1 MISYLRLALS
11 LIKNIIS
18 HEMNMRRIQKK
29 YYAEG
34 LQLEKPFNIFDE
46 SKLTIFSPVYIGPN
60 SNLYLRGCLSIDSG
74 TIIGPSLTV
83 HTANHNYEGV
93 ALPYDEKYI
102 ASDVKIGKNVWIGA
116 NCTILPGVSIGEG
129 AVVAASSVV
138 SKSVPD
144 FAVVA
149 GNPAKII
156 KYRDIERYN
165 NNKSKKNIYLNLK
178 RTGKTELNESKRIIY
193 KER

>member
-1 MISYLRLALS
+1 MNSCLRLIRSLKKLLS
-11 LIKNIIS
+11 N
-18 HEMNMRRIQKK
+18 EMNMRRIQEKVMQG
-29 YYAEG
+29 G
-34 LQLEKPFNIFDE
+34 LQLETPFYIFDE
-46 SKLTIFSPVYIGPN
+46 SKLTISPPVYIGPN
-60 SNLYLRGCLSIDSG
+60 SNLYLRGRLSIDSG

-83 HTANHNYEGV
+83 HTANHNYEGE
-93 ALPYDEKYI
+93 ALPYDDKYI

-116 NCTILPGVSIGEG
+116 HCTILPGVSIGEG

-138 SKSVPD
+138 SKSVPN

-149 GNPAKII
+149 GNPARII

>member
-1 MISYLRLALS
+1 MISCLRLIRSLKKLLS
-11 LIKNIIS
+11 N
-18 HEMNMRRIQKK
+18 EMNMMRIQEKVMQG
-29 YYAEG
+29 G
-34 LQLEKPFNIFDE
+34 LQLETPFYIFDE
-46 SKLTIFSPVYIGPN
+46 SKLTISPPVYIGPN
-60 SNLYLRGCLSIDSG
+60 SNLYLRGRLSIDSG

-83 HTANHNYEGV
+83 HTANHNYEGE
-93 ALPYDEKYI
+93 ALPYDDKYI

-116 NCTILPGVSIGEG
+116 HCTILPGVSIGEG

-138 SKSVPD
+138 SKSVPN

>member
-1 MISYLRLALS
+1 MISCLRLIRSLKKLLS
-11 LIKNIIS
+11 N
-18 HEMNMRRIQKK
+18 EMDMMRIQEKVMQG
-29 YYAEG
+29 G
-34 LQLEKPFNIFDE
+34 LQLETPFYIFDE
-46 SKLTIFSPVYIGPN
+46 SKLTISPPVYIGPN
-60 SNLYLRGCLSIDSG
+60 SNLYLRGRLSIDSG

-83 HTANHNYEGV
+83 HTANHNYEGE
-93 ALPYDEKYI
+93 ALPYDDKYI

-116 NCTILPGVSIGEG
+116 HCTILPGVSIGEG

-138 SKSVPD
+138 SKSVPN